1 MSNSIKKSLLK
12 DSTNQHMCLKLAL
25 WPLLLTQVVASS
37 YAMHINMHR
46 LVGSKQMFDN
56 QMYLK
61 IERLFGR
68 SFLYLAV
75 HIHRLAC
82 PQLKG

>member
-1 MSNSIKKSLLK
+1 
-12 DSTNQHMCLKLAL
+12 MCLKLAL

-56 QMYLK
+56 PWDNQMYLK

-68 SFLYLAV
+68 SFLYLPV
-75 HIHRLAC
+75 HILRLAC

>member
-1 MSNSIKKSLLK
+1 MFKTCPVAVI
-12 DSTNQHMCLKLAL
+12 TY
-25 WPLLLTQVVASS
+25 QVVASS

-75 HIHRLAC
+75 HIQWYV
-82 PQLKG
+82 PIQLFFLVYRYKPI

>member
-1 MSNSIKKSLLK
+1 
-12 DSTNQHMCLKLAL
+12 MCLKLAL

-61 IERLFGR
+61 IN
-68 SFLYLAV
+68 V
-75 HIHRLAC
+75 W
-82 PQLKG
+82 